1 MRDTLPLTKRLVRR
15 GGRVVIVGGF
25 DAGAI
30 AISLNWQR
38 IQMSD
43 ITSVPGASFAF
54 HDIYA
59 ELVEVLDLVACG
71 VLKTQAL
78 ITHRSRSTGST
89 RHSRWPRIAAGPE
102 PYSWASRFRGE
113 ALRWG
118 WWASGRRCRDPAA
131 RLFARPSDLRG
142 ESVHQIDEVG
152 DVGVYRTRRQG
163 SMSGRICGSTKISGP
178 Q

>member
-1 MRDTLPLTKRLVRR
+1 MPPSCNRGGKEFGQTDDRGADVVIECAGGESMRDTLPLTTRLVRR

-89 RHSRWPRIAAGPE
+89 RHSRWPRIAAAPE

-113 ALRWG
+113 VSRWG
-118 WWASGRRCRDPAA
+118 RRRAGGIVSTPPLVRAHGR
-131 RLFARPSDLRG
+131 
-142 ESVHQIDEVG
+142 Q
-152 DVGVYRTRRQG
+152 T
-163 SMSGRICGSTKISGP
+163 
-178 Q
+178 